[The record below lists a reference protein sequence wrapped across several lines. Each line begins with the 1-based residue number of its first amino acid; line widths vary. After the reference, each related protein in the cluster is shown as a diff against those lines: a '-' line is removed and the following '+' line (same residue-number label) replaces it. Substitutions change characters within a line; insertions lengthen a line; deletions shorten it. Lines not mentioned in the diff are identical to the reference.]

1 MSRARTQLPV
11 GFHGMQ
17 RIRVSQP
24 VALDVAVADFRIGAM
39 GLGASLSLATS
50 TFCSRRSW

>member
-11 GFHGMQ
+11 GFHGIQ